1 MKKMANKNNNTKSL
15 FLYTALIFLV
25 ALLLI
30 VIAFFGE
37 ANLEKSIDGAIS
49 TAEPMKQDNKNNSI
63 TKRAATLS
71 DENQKL
77 LSENKAI
84 KTENEELKAQLDLYK
99 ILLEAKTLKQNGD
112 VEGAKKLIEN
122 IDYEQ
127 LDSAQKSVYNEIN
140 EE

>member
-77 LSENKAI
+77 LSENKSI

-99 ILLEAKTLKQNGD
+99 TLLEAKTLKQNGD

>member
-1 MKKMANKNNNTKSL
+1 MANKNNNTKSL

-37 ANLEKSIDGAIS
+37 ANLEKSIDGAIN

-63 TKRAATLS
+63 TKRASTLS

-99 ILLEAKTLKQNGD
+99 TLLEAKTLKQNGD
-112 VEGAKKLIEN
+112 IEGAKKLIED

-127 LDSAQKSVYNEIN
+127 LDSTQKSVYNEIN
-140 EE
+140 KE